1 MGKNFA
7 TLLLCIL
14 GIAAGVVLNHYN
26 PLNFTFY
33 FILCIFALALNILR
47 EKIGLL
53 IPWTITATASVLV
66 TLNYLHPD
74 ISVYSNADYHVLA
87 MQGVDK
93 QDSILL
99 IGEDHTQSLFDKE
112 EYHGL
117 AYITPSKKGN
127 NNCTLHYNLQG
138 EPLFSAVEGDRT
150 GKLINKAQMPYFR
163 KQLSLQNDSIRCD
176 ITFSTYSKHDSTK
189 VEVIFKHLTKNTT
202 SSPYHPSFS
211 QPINIGYNIY
221 DLLHS
226 GISYN
231 DAEESMLNVLRGSF
245 VVRDFDDKDKGV
257 YHLTCPIEMEQ
268 LKLTCDGQPYQFKN
282 EMQETEL
289 NQETYFYIGIGSWA
303 TRPMSASY
311 QNGNICLRYQF
322 PYLSNFPRLSDH
334 ADIKENQQTIIAITS
349 QTKPLIKS
357 NVNEAFYYPLFESED
372 NEYNFSGS
380 LTYRINDSK
389 TPFNTNILD
398 NQSSS
403 NTLKGILTSPN
414 GATWHFRT
422 YNLREESPI
431 TGTENYRAR
440 DYTILG
446 LIILL
451 LFIAYFSSKPW
462 VGDHKSHVMMMVWL
476 FAIPLFVMRI
486 YLLWRIAVFPPVSD
500 ITLSEFLRY
509 RMELPGALNNPL
521 LLTVCIWLLPLLLL
535 IRLPKKWQRA
545 LQDAWLGKEGKIL
558 YNLLFFG
565 VFAVTI
571 SALAFDKA
579 GLPILL
585 AVVSFL
591 INEYIATRWLSVYHR
606 LLSAAAAFTV
616 LFIKDPGYSIM
627 FFIFLCIYYTIILYG
642 YLRYK
647 NKRDDSKKRVSIV
660 LFISLIITLIGSI
673 IFLPLIVSWLYSSS
687 PLIFGLSVS
696 RFIFIIIPLALGCL
710 LLWTINLLWEVEE
723 KWKIIG
729 LLSGFAIVLCLTVV
743 SATWAYNSLQSEN
756 LHFKYRAIIHTQNV
770 GEIMQDEKYDHRNSQ
785 RLLNASQNQWFLQY
799 HINKGNERMHDDGII
814 NLLPHFKK
822 GVTWNTQISDV
833 ILSRYVIG
841 ELSSTVPFVMILLS
855 FIFLLRIFQIEN
867 SSPAGRSIT
876 FAIGLLFFIQSTFEW
891 MAVTNRTI
899 FFGQDFP
906 FLSQN
911 ARFTIL
917 TFGIWLM
924 LLIYYSC
931 HEPNEEYDLKLR
943 DSQNYF
949 TKPSAQLV
957 FTIVSFLIFICI
969 FKWGNNY
976 ETLYA
981 DKKVQGDKSNAEE
994 FNIST
999 AMTESA
1005 RQLSEINLLLSEYP
1019 VTGKK
1024 LENNEDISSLV
1035 KDIEDKT
1042 HLSEYV
1048 ETLKEEGRINEFT
1061 FSLYQAFVKNL
1072 KRRNSNGNIIHL
1084 RHHDE
1089 NSYELA
1095 LNRNYFSVQSP
1106 EFNKKAWRGN
1116 IYSQVSSPL
1125 SQKSLSITELPG
1137 MVVYSIPKFW
1147 LPPHSDYA
1155 IVDDRIQ
1162 NGARRDSYHKVVH
1175 KDMSDYEVSTSVFP
1189 LSPKDILE
1197 FKDKG
1202 KNTVLTYQYG
1212 RDEQDLLVKNMIIN
1226 GRRKFYYPEKDRIFW
1241 LRDFSNLVAFSK
1253 QGASSNDSV
1262 FVTID
1267 SKLTATVIDTL
1278 RYYNGKDCSVVAL
1291 DGRGNVRLM
1300 ADYKPSGIIDP
1311 NNEELINELA
1321 IQSYMNPNPET
1332 DETLFGN
1339 LNLCYMKPGPGSSLK
1354 PITYAAVTSQSQDI
1368 DWSELELMN
1377 PYYANRDIVQINDS
1391 YYEAQKYG
1399 PDYKYSALRPFKSIA
1414 NDEGG
1419 SDKKDHLDWINN
1431 IFYLSKSSNYYNALV
1446 TYLGHYDNLKNAQN
1460 SIFTVS
1466 NSTEDFPRFRIGA
1479 GGKIYTFRNSPN
1491 AISNQILFDGLTK
1504 NFKMPT
1510 FTGYTDTL
1518 RYEFVGTHLFRKNN
1532 LESKQWLPS
1541 HFSWVFP
1548 QESTVY
1554 DYEMRDS
1561 VMTPAERLRQY
1572 TLGADPVKVTP
1583 LKMAEMYG
1591 KLYSLH
1597 PDFHATV
1604 VPRESGFTE
1613 PWLDRNGNA
1622 SEFLDFYRNNLFRG
1636 MANCVQTGTARNLT
1650 KENKGYHFY
1659 AKTGTLSLGKGY
1671 NDDRMLAI
1679 IISNKDLLDSKVT
1692 SLDDYKYMV
1701 VYFRFKQLDPNS
1713 SSFFKTVN
1721 SVIKSIIN
1729 STSFNIYMK

>member
-14 GIAAGVVLNHYN
+14 GIAAGVVLNHYY

-372 NEYNFSGS
+372 NTYNFSGNI
-380 LTYRINDSK
+380 TYRINDSK
-389 TPFNTNILD
+389 TPFKTNILD

-627 FFIFLCIYYTIILYG
+627 FFIFLCI
-642 YLRYK
+642 
-647 NKRDDSKKRVSIV
+647 
-660 LFISLIITLIGSI
+660 
-673 IFLPLIVSWLYSSS
+673 
-687 PLIFGLSVS
+687 
-696 RFIFIIIPLALGCL
+696 
-710 LLWTINLLWEVEE
+710 
-723 KWKIIG
+723 
-729 LLSGFAIVLCLTVV
+729 
-743 SATWAYNSLQSEN
+743 
-756 LHFKYRAIIHTQNV
+756 
-770 GEIMQDEKYDHRNSQ
+770 
-785 RLLNASQNQWFLQY
+785 
-799 HINKGNERMHDDGII
+799 
-814 NLLPHFKK
+814 
-822 GVTWNTQISDV
+822 
-833 ILSRYVIG
+833 
-841 ELSSTVPFVMILLS
+841 
-855 FIFLLRIFQIEN
+855 
-867 SSPAGRSIT
+867 
-876 FAIGLLFFIQSTFEW
+876 
-891 MAVTNRTI
+891 
-899 FFGQDFP
+899 
-906 FLSQN
+906 
-911 ARFTIL
+911 
-917 TFGIWLM
+917 
-924 LLIYYSC
+924 
-931 HEPNEEYDLKLR
+931 
-943 DSQNYF
+943 
-949 TKPSAQLV
+949 
-957 FTIVSFLIFICI
+957 
-969 FKWGNNY
+969 
-976 ETLYA
+976 
-981 DKKVQGDKSNAEE
+981 
-994 FNIST
+994 
-999 AMTESA
+999 
-1005 RQLSEINLLLSEYP
+1005 
-1019 VTGKK
+1019 
-1024 LENNEDISSLV
+1024 
-1035 KDIEDKT
+1035 
-1042 HLSEYV
+1042 
-1048 ETLKEEGRINEFT
+1048 
-1061 FSLYQAFVKNL
+1061 
-1072 KRRNSNGNIIHL
+1072 
-1084 RHHDE
+1084 
-1089 NSYELA
+1089 
-1095 LNRNYFSVQSP
+1095 
-1106 EFNKKAWRGN
+1106 
-1116 IYSQVSSPL
+1116 
-1125 SQKSLSITELPG
+1125 
-1137 MVVYSIPKFW
+1137 
-1147 LPPHSDYA
+1147 
-1155 IVDDRIQ
+1155 
-1162 NGARRDSYHKVVH
+1162 
-1175 KDMSDYEVSTSVFP
+1175 
-1189 LSPKDILE
+1189 
-1197 FKDKG
+1197 
-1202 KNTVLTYQYG
+1202 
-1212 RDEQDLLVKNMIIN
+1212 
-1226 GRRKFYYPEKDRIFW
+1226 
-1241 LRDFSNLVAFSK
+1241 
-1253 QGASSNDSV
+1253 
-1262 FVTID
+1262 
-1267 SKLTATVIDTL
+1267 
-1278 RYYNGKDCSVVAL
+1278 
-1291 DGRGNVRLM
+1291 
-1300 ADYKPSGIIDP
+1300 
-1311 NNEELINELA
+1311 
-1321 IQSYMNPNPET
+1321 
-1332 DETLFGN
+1332 
-1339 LNLCYMKPGPGSSLK
+1339 
-1354 PITYAAVTSQSQDI
+1354 
-1368 DWSELELMN
+1368 
-1377 PYYANRDIVQINDS
+1377 
-1391 YYEAQKYG
+1391 
-1399 PDYKYSALRPFKSIA
+1399 
-1414 NDEGG
+1414 
-1419 SDKKDHLDWINN
+1419 
-1431 IFYLSKSSNYYNALV
+1431 
-1446 TYLGHYDNLKNAQN
+1446 
-1460 SIFTVS
+1460 
-1466 NSTEDFPRFRIGA
+1466 
-1479 GGKIYTFRNSPN
+1479 
-1491 AISNQILFDGLTK
+1491 
-1504 NFKMPT
+1504 
-1510 FTGYTDTL
+1510 
-1518 RYEFVGTHLFRKNN
+1518 
-1532 LESKQWLPS
+1532 
-1541 HFSWVFP
+1541 
-1548 QESTVY
+1548 
-1554 DYEMRDS
+1554 
-1561 VMTPAERLRQY
+1561 
-1572 TLGADPVKVTP
+1572 
-1583 LKMAEMYG
+1583 
-1591 KLYSLH
+1591 
-1597 PDFHATV
+1597 
-1604 VPRESGFTE
+1604 
-1613 PWLDRNGNA
+1613 
-1622 SEFLDFYRNNLFRG
+1622 
-1636 MANCVQTGTARNLT
+1636 
-1650 KENKGYHFY
+1650 
-1659 AKTGTLSLGKGY
+1659 
-1671 NDDRMLAI
+1671 
-1679 IISNKDLLDSKVT
+1679 
-1692 SLDDYKYMV
+1692 
-1701 VYFRFKQLDPNS
+1701 
-1713 SSFFKTVN
+1713 
-1721 SVIKSIIN
+1721 
-1729 STSFNIYMK
+1729 